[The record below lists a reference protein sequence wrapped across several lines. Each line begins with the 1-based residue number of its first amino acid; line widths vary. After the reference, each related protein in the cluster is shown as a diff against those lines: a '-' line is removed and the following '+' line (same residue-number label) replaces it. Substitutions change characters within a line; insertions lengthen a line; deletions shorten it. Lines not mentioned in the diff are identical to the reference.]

1 MSDNDQQLLTFID
14 EIELK
19 KATLEQQIL
28 DISALRKNLM
38 RQNNAVKNT
47 FYLIYIKIST
57 LWIA

>member
-1 MSDNDQQLLTFID
+1 MSDNDQQLLAFID

-47 FYLIYIKIST
+47 FYLIYIKISA
-57 LWIA
+57 L

>member
-47 FYLIYIKIST
+47 FYLIYIKISA
-57 LWIA
+57 L

>member
-1 MSDNDQQLLTFID
+1 MSDNDQQLLAFID
-14 EIELK
+14 QIGLR

-57 LWIA
+57 L

>member
-1 MSDNDQQLLTFID
+1 MSDNDQQLLAFID
-14 EIELK
+14 QIGLR

-47 FYLIYIKIST
+47 FYLIYIKISA
-57 LWIA
+57 L

>member
-1 MSDNDQQLLTFID
+1 MSDNDQQLLAFID

-19 KATLEQQIL
+19 KATLEQQML

-47 FYLIYIKIST
+47 FYLIYIKISA
-57 LWIA
+57 L

>member
-1 MSDNDQQLLTFID
+1 MSDNDQQLLAFID

-28 DISALRKNLM
+28 DISAPQKNLM

-47 FYLIYIKIST
+47 FYLIYIKISA
-57 LWIA
+57 LWTA